1 MFRAICFIQ
10 LTSGQGVKPAI
21 QTCLG
26 AMRMNTKTGFT
37 DGWHCTTD
45 KRLLA
50 QPGLKLDPALPGQ
63 FDRAPVFKDSRALHH
78 RVGVDGSDRIHR
90 IERRVAVATGSE
102 AATIQRTRM
111 SSRHKQ
117 RRRPQDGPTGD
128 SIRPARSRGFRR
140 LGWGLKLLA
149 GLGVIALG
157 ICLAAN
163 FWRQSA
169 TGPAQSSPGS
179 PGIRPNSSMQAPV
192 AEAVGVGRE
201 KHKALIAEVNHG
213 NELLKEG
220 KVAEAVEVLTE
231 VARGNPENE
240 DVHYNLGLALARQG
254 KTEDA
259 IKEYKEALRIFPS
272 YVEAHNN
279 LGNALMRSGR
289 IEEAIPHFEQS
300 VKIMPDYAAAHN
312 NLGTALQKV
321 GRTEDAFAQ
330 FQQAVKFNPDYWE
343 AHFNVATSW
352 LQQGRPKEALTEL
365 ETVLRLRPDF
375 EPAKTLMARI
385 QERKTGGADSKP

>member
-1 MFRAICFIQ
+1 M
-10 LTSGQGVKPAI
+10 V
-21 QTCLG
+21 
-26 AMRMNTKTGFT
+26 
-37 DGWHCTTD
+37 W
-45 KRLLA
+45 
-50 QPGLKLDPALPGQ
+50 
-63 FDRAPVFKDSRALHH
+63 
-78 RVGVDGSDRIHR
+78 
-90 IERRVAVATGSE
+90 RVAVATGSE

-128 SIRPARSRGFRR
+128 SIRPARTRRFRR

-149 GLGVIALG
+149 GLVVIALG
-157 ICLAAN
+157 GWLAAN
-163 FWRQSA
+163 YWGQSA
-169 TGPAQSSPGS
+169 TGPAQWAPGS
-179 PGIRPNSSMQAPV
+179 PGIRSQAPAV
-192 AEAVGVGRE
+192 EAVSGGRE
-201 KHKALIAEVNHG
+201 QHKALIAEVNHG

-231 VARGNPENE
+231 AARVNPENE

-259 IKEYKEALRIFPS
+259 IKEYKEALRIFPN

-289 IEEAIPHFEQS
+289 IEEAIPHFEQA

-321 GRTEDAFAQ
+321 GRTEDAFTQ

-343 AHFNVATSW
+343 AHFNIATSW

-365 ETVLRLRPDF
+365 EAVLRLRPDF
-375 EPAKTLMARI
+375 EPAKALMAKI
-385 QERKTGGADSKP
+385 QARQTGGADSKP